1 MANYNYKLTEEIARW
16 AFEIKCKQSDNWHI
30 AFTNPTA
37 GPWKAIK
44 ASDSTGVIGEVY
56 RFILEEVR
64 PDIVIYNDILETIII
79 IEAKDTL
86 PKLISG
92 VQAKKSIE
100 VMVNLSKILTN
111 LHHSIFWD
119 KRANYTII
127 TGLLWGTEAS
137 TTFSQRDRVF
147 DEYYKEIKKFSEL
160 DSRLI
165 IGIET
170 YKQSDG
176 SISCS
181 VYSKS
186 FEKKGLETIS
196 PTAIAQSLNLNLN

>member
-1 MANYNYKLTEEIARW
+1 MTNYKYTLTEEIARW
-16 AFEIKCKQSDNWHI
+16 AFEIKCKQSENWHI

-44 ASDSTGVIGEVY
+44 APNSDGVIGEVY
-56 RFILEEVR
+56 RFTLEEVR
-64 PDIVIYNDILETIII
+64 PDIVIYNDLLETIII
-79 IEAKDTL
+79 VEAKDTL
-86 PKLISG
+86 PKLTSG
-92 VQAKKSIE
+92 TQAKKSIE
-100 VMVNLSKILTN
+100 VMVNLSKILTT
-111 LHHSIFWD
+111 LHHSTFWD
-119 KRANYTII
+119 KRLNYSII
-127 TGLLWGTEAS
+127 TGLLWGTEAF
-137 TTFSQRDRVF
+137 TTNSQREQAF
-147 DEYYKEIKKFSEL
+147 NEYYKEIKKFPEL

-170 YKQSDG
+170 YKQPDE

-196 PTAIAQSLNLNLN
+196 PTTIAQSLNLNLN